1 MLFTLWLQVH
11 TYKLARTISLH
22 HLVLRFLSIAFWAFD
37 NINYAWVENKTNQ
50 LLLRVKVIANIQ
62 KIESFNCIVVIS
74 YQHLGW
80 KEILLHSGMRTD
92 IGVFMNKQYDQVMCT
107 HSLYSAL
114 VRSCLK
120 YFIQLWDLLHRKAM
134 DLLQQF
140 QRRAAEM
147 ITGLEHL
154 VVLGLFGLK
163 MRNLVEDLTVLPVPK
178 GAAKRAG

>member
-1 MLFTLWLQVH
+1 
-11 TYKLARTISLH
+11 
-22 HLVLRFLSIAFWAFD
+22 
-37 NINYAWVENKTNQ
+37 
-50 LLLRVKVIANIQ
+50 
-62 KIESFNCIVVIS
+62 
-74 YQHLGW
+74 
-80 KEILLHSGMRTD
+80 MRTD

-107 HSLYSAL
+107 HSLYSVL

-163 MRNLVEDLTVLPVPK
+163 MRSLVGDLTVLPVPK